1 MRPIVLYST
10 KSGSTQKVADEIALE
25 LNCESLKITKTSQA
39 ATVDLNNYD
48 LIVVGT
54 GVHFGNPD
62 EDMVA
67 YLETVNLMES
77 KTFALFVT
85 WGGAGK
91 TNQIVIAKLKTMLES
106 KNQKVIK
113 DFFSCYDGWKGAFL
127 KRGHPKPEDLKAAR
141 IWAQNIVKTTSL

>member
-1 MRPIVLYST
+1 M
-10 KSGSTQKVADEIALE
+10 
-25 LNCESLKITKTSQA
+25 
-39 ATVDLNNYD
+39 
-48 LIVVGT
+48 
-54 GVHFGNPD
+54 HFGNPD

-91 TNQIVIAKLKTMLES
+91 TNQIVIAKLKTVLES

-113 DFFSCYDGWKGAFL
+113 DFFSCYGGWKGSFL

-141 IWAQNIVKTTSL
+141 I